1 MVIDIMINSCAR
13 PDMMDISFRTFKK
26 YIKTYNH
33 EFRYVILEDYVEDD
47 YRRNVGMGWL
57 HNNWES
63 FDNVIIKTDSR
74 LGPGFFFAPIVKE
87 CQSDYFFHLED
98 DNEFIVCVNI
108 DPIIEL
114 MKRHDDVVEIM
125 LSRGKLRPENNLG
138 ETIIDDIKLTGFD
151 LFSVATG
158 IFNTKLVKKIIDK
171 LGWDQ
176 QLHES
181 GTLTP
186 MSKKL
191 GLRKFVLGHDEK
203 HYIHVGEE
211 KGYRKGAWKK

>member
-1 MVIDIMINSCAR
+1 MAIDILINSCAR
-13 PDMMDISFRTFKK
+13 IDVLEMSVNTFMER
-26 YIKTYNH
+26 IKSSNH
-33 EFRYVILEDYVEDD
+33 VFRYVLVEDRVD
-47 YRRNVGMGWL
+47 D
-57 HNNWES
+57 ES
-63 FDNVIIKTDSR
+63 RQAAGKKWIKEHSELFDEVIFLKKKA
-74 LGPGFFFAPIVKE
+74 GPGFFFAPAVFLCKSE
-87 CQSDYFFHLED
+87 YFFHLED
-98 DNEFIVCVNI
+98 DNEFIVDVNI

-114 MKRHDDVVEIM
+114 MKRYDDVVEIM

-158 IFNTKLVKKIIDK
+158 IFNTKLVKNMIDK
-171 LGWDQ
+171 IGWDQ

-203 HYIHVGEE
+203 HYTHVGEE
-211 KGYRKGAWKK
+211 KGYRKGVWKK